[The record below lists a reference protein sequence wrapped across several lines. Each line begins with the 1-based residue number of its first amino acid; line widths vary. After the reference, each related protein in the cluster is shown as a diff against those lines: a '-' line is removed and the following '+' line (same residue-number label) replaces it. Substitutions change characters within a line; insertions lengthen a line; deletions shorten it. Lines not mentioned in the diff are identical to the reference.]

1 MSLIL
6 PGDEGS
12 GPGFRLAGIP
22 IQVRWT
28 FVIFTVLFG
37 SALEDPALIAAWVV
51 LVGLSILVHELGHAF
66 AFRIWDVESR
76 VVLHPMGGVTIP
88 TRGDLPTR
96 WSSVVVSL
104 AGPLS
109 GMVLLGVPAL
119 VLFQADVATDP
130 WDDVLR
136 LAVYVNVAWSVVNLL
151 PILPL
156 DGGNVMR
163 AVLNSWTDGRGE
175 VPARWLS
182 IVVAAAVGV
191 FAATQGFL
199 FGGLY
204 ALFFLADNVRAL
216 RRGRDR
222 AAAIDLK
229 PVAEALEAGDA
240 ARTIQLADDVLTR
253 ARDPRVRAMAIELAA
268 WAAVSDGDLD
278 RARQVL
284 DGYPAGVDPSGHLL
298 AFTRA
303 TAPADQVN
311 ATVDAWLDRR
321 YLPPRT
327 YVARLQAAG
336 LTDVVVD
343 RLVASRADDA
353 EQARM
358 GLQHA
363 LFVGDAFDASARLG
377 EAILG
382 AGTTEPIVAFNV
394 ACAHA
399 RAGRRDAAFRALDQA
414 VALGFHDPKLLES
427 DDDLSSLRTDSRFAM
442 VRNRVAAP
450 SA

>member
-1 MSLIL
+1 VSLIH
-6 PGDEGS
+6 PAEEGG

-28 FVIFTVLFG
+28 FLVFTVLFG
-37 SALEDPALIAAWVV
+37 SSLEDPALIAAWVV
-51 LVGLSILVHELGHAF
+51 LVGVSILVHELGHAF
-66 AFRIWDVESR
+66 AFRIWHVESR

-88 TRGDLPTR
+88 IRGDLPNR
-96 WSSVVVSL
+96 WSSIVVSL

-109 GMVLLGVPAL
+109 GMVLLGLPAL
-119 VLFQADVATDP
+119 VLFEADIVTDP

-163 AVLNSWTDGRGE
+163 SVLNSWTDGRGE

-182 IVVAAAVGV
+182 IGVAAAVGV
-191 FAATQGFL
+191 FAATQDFL

-204 ALFFLADNVRAL
+204 ALFFAADNVRAL
-216 RRGRDR
+216 RMGRDR
-222 AAAIDLK
+222 AAAVDLK
-229 PVAEALEAGDA
+229 PVAQALESGDA
-240 ARTIQLADDVLTR
+240 TRTTQLADDVLAR

-278 RARQVL
+278 RARRAL
-284 DGYPAGVDPSGHLL
+284 DGYPPGVDPSGHLL
-298 AFTRA
+298 AFTREA
-303 TAPADQVN
+303 TPADQVN
-311 ATVDAWLDRR
+311 ATVDAWLDQR
-321 YLPPRT
+321 YLPART

-343 RLVASRADDA
+343 RLLASRADDA

-363 LFVGDAFDASARLG
+363 LFLGDAFDASARLG
-377 EAILG
+377 EAMLG

-414 VALGFHDPKLLES
+414 VALGFRNPEMLEA
-427 DDDLSSLRTDSRFAM
+427 DEDLSSLRTDPRFAM
-442 VRNRVAAP
+442 VRNRV
-450 SA
+450 SS